1 MIFGLE
7 YFPFF
12 ISGCLVIRD
21 LFNIKSANFHSAESL
36 QSSIWVNSSVTN
48 PARNKYDLLT
58 PEAGKII
65 YILYRE
71 QKVRKSKL

>member
-36 QSSIWVNSSVTN
+36 QSSIWGEQFSNKSSPQQVCFID
-48 PARNKYDLLT
+48 P
-58 PEAGKII
+58 
-65 YILYRE
+65 
-71 QKVRKSKL
+71 